1 MERHTYIMIGITVG
15 SIVGG
20 LVPSLWYASMLSLS
34 GVFLSAIGGFLGIWA
49 GYKLSE

>member
-1 MERHTYIMIGITVG
+1 MIGITVG